1 MSYKTCPGSIREIK
15 ENIKICNGLISKL
28 ERREKKIELEITSN
42 PDQEVIKLKEE
53 YGRIKGQIPQ
63 WKNRRDENIEHLDDM
78 RKVGE
83 ASKG

>member
-1 MSYKTCPGSIREIK
+1 M
-15 ENIKICNGLISKL
+15 
-28 ERREKKIELEITSN
+28 
-42 PDQEVIKLKEE
+42 IKLKEE